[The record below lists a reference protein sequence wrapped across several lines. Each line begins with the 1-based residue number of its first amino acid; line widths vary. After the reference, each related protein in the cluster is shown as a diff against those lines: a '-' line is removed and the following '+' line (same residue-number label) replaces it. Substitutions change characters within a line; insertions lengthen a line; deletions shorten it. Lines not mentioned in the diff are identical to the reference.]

1 MLFLHVTP
9 PSGIVAYY
17 CFSIYREGSTALNV
31 RRRREIVVMSNL
43 LAVGIKS
50 ILVIPLILN

>member
-9 PSGIVAYY
+9 PSGIVAY